1 MRRIKKV
8 IFDVANAFN
17 GIVNS
22 TRASLLLIV
31 LSAIVLNI
39 AEESALR
46 KSLKAGIKLMY
57 KAPLNFFYGTLIIF
71 AAYSVMY
78 LVKHRLVVYELVT
91 ILFATIAA
99 VSRTL
104 MSYRT
109 TPFNASDFRIIQSA
123 LTIIPVY
130 LEPWEIVVIS
140 LLVIAAVAL
149 LVFTF
154 IKGKKAELPLKLSA
168 VITAVSLM
176 VTAACTMMYLQFR
189 LDSDHFSNLPN
200 AYRSYGFNICFF
212 CSIFDHGI
220 SKPKDYSAQ
229 KVENIIDMIAENVDE
244 TPVTE
249 DKDNPNA
256 AKDDTPNIIFIQLES
271 FYDVNKIEGYTYS
284 ENPVPTFTKLKENYP
299 HGLFRVPSIG
309 AGTANTEFEVLTGM
323 EVSYFGI
330 AEYPYLSVLQNNTCE
345 SLAYITKNHGYT
357 AHAIHNHRGTFYDR
371 NKVFPN
377 LGFDTFTSLENMTD
391 IQKNPRNWAKD
402 SMLTS
407 EILLALESTP
417 YSRDFIY
424 TVTVQPHG
432 RYPGSWESY
441 EKLLGGEQPHITVS
455 GNDDNPENPGFS
467 YYVNQLHESDTFI
480 SSVISEIIANG
491 EPTILVLYGDHLPA
505 FTVQNWTITDGDYYT
520 TDYVI
525 WNNCGIDFSDAGELT
540 SYQIGAYVMSKLG
553 FTDGSMNKLN
563 QKYLGTD
570 EDYSEQREI
579 LEYDLLYGNKTATD
593 GENEYQPTEIKFGLA
608 KIKITSMSS
617 VAGVTYVKGEN
628 FNEYSTVTVNG
639 KIYDTSFIDKNSLV
653 LNFEPSPGD
662 SIAVVQLAGNHTILG
677 GTTEDFIFEQGMII
691 APQNGNNGGNPELT
705 DNQADGK
712 NGQSDGTDINS
723 EGTEV
728 LGENGNENNA
738 ENNIGETAAAENT
751 DKAA

>member
-8 IFDVANAFN
+8 ISDIANAFN

-22 TRASLLLIV
+22 TRASLLLIA

-109 TPFNASDFRIIQSA
+109 TPFNASDFRVIQSA

-130 LEPWEIVVIS
+130 LEPWEIVMIS

-149 LVFTF
+149 LIFTF
-154 IKGKKAELPLKLSA
+154 IKCKKAELPLKLSA

-176 VTAACTMMYLQFR
+176 VTAACTMMYLEFR
-189 LDSDHFSNLPN
+189 MDSDHFSNLPN

-220 SKPKDYSAQ
+220 SKPKDYSAK

-244 TPVTE
+244 TPVTGN
-249 DKDNPNA
+249 DDNPNA
-256 AKDDTPNIIFIQLES
+256 AKDDMPNIIFIQLES

-284 ENPVPTFTKLKENYP
+284 ENPIPTFTKLKENYP

-417 YSRDFIY
+417 DSRDFVY

-441 EKLLGGEQPHITVS
+441 EKLLGGEKEHITVS
-455 GNDDNPENPGFS
+455 GNDGNSENPGFS
-467 YYVNQLHESDTFI
+467 YYVNQLRESDTFI

-491 EPTILVLYGDHLPA
+491 EPTVLVLYGDHLPA
-505 FTVQNWTITDGDYYT
+505 FTVQRWNLTDGDYYT

-525 WNNCGIDFSDAGELT
+525 WNNCGLDFSDAGELT

-593 GENEYQPTEIKFGLA
+593 GENEYQPTEIKYGLA
-608 KIKITSMSS
+608 NIKITSMSS
-617 VAGVTYVKGEN
+617 IAGVTYVKGEN

-677 GTTEDFIFEQGMII
+677 GTTDDFIFDQSMII
-691 APQNGNNGGNPELT
+691 APQNGNNGASSGVSDSQT
-705 DNQADGK
+705 D
-712 NGQSDGTDINS
+712 GQTVQPDGTDINS
-723 EGTEV
+723 DGTQITPET
-728 LGENGNENNA
+728 GIDNTGADTENN
-738 ENNIGETAAAENT
+738 TANAENT